1 MGMRPHTVL
10 VLGGVAILAVAATG
24 CSPDDSTP
32 ANKLMESRTFDFSG
46 DSLTV
51 KSDSADLAL
60 VAADVKGVRVT
71 RQVNGTKVGGEIES
85 GWHLEGGVLRL
96 SLDCTGLSVNCGAKY
111 TVKVPRD
118 IAITVES
125 NKGLVEATGFTADF
139 SAKADDMRLSDLS
152 GPHLD
157 LEGRDGTIEGDRIS
171 ARSVTVASRNGDNE
185 LNFVSAP
192 DIVDMRSQDGDV
204 RLGLPEATY
213 AVDTAAKKGDITVD
227 VMEDDTSDH
236 AVRIHTRNGDIVI
249 GKKEAP

>member
-10 VLGGVAILAVAATG
+10 ALGGVAILAVAATG
-24 CSPDDSTP
+24 CSPDGTP
-32 ANKLMESRTFDFSG
+32 ANTVVESKMFDFGG

-51 KSDSADLAL
+51 KSDSADLEL

-71 RQVNGTKVGGEIES
+71 RQVSGTKVGGEIES
-85 GWHLEGGVLRL
+85 GWKLEGGVLTL

-118 IAITVES
+118 VAIIAE
-125 NKGLVEATGFTADF
+125 NDKGLVEATGFTADF
-139 SAKADDMRLSDLS
+139 SAKSGDMRLSDLS

-192 DIVDMRSQDGDV
+192 DLVDVRSQDGDV

-227 VMEDDTSDH
+227 VMKDDTSDH

-249 GKKEAP
+249 GKREAP